1 MPTLTPQTNKK
12 VRIGCAS
19 AFYGDS
25 QLSARQLVDGG
36 NLDYLVFDYLAE
48 VTMAILA
55 RAKAKN
61 ENHGYAIDFV
71 TVAMKDVLADCA
83 KQGIKVVANAGGV
96 NVPGCIAALEQLC
109 EEQGLNLKIAGVYGD
124 DLAANASTLK
134 TKHNL
139 SESQTGEP
147 LPENLASM
155 NAYLGGAP
163 VAEALAAGA
172 DVVVTGRVVDSAVV
186 IGPLMHEFGW
196 DLTQYHQ
203 LAQAALA
210 GHVIECGAQCTGGN
224 FTDWHL
230 VPDFAN
236 MSYPIAEVSEDGSFV
251 VEIPSPSLVKSG
263 GMVSIGTVAEQIV
276 YEIGDPANYL
286 LPDVACDFSQVKLEQ
301 IGENQVRVSNA
312 RGRAP
317 GNQYKVCATYV
328 DGYKLMG
335 QFFMGGQRAALKA
348 RTSLEAWVKRTQT
361 VFAQKGLPN
370 YRDVSLEIIGS
381 EDTYGPHGRGQD
393 TREVMGKFGLHHNSK
408 EALVFASM
416 EMAYLATSAT
426 PGMSG
431 FAAGRVRPQPLMRVH
446 STLID
451 KDAVAVTIQLGSKV
465 IVNRVFESK
474 ASTKTPKCTFG
485 PQVSKAQ
492 IDTKQAMVEVPL
504 EQLAYARSGD
514 KGNNAN
520 VGVIAR
526 KPEYLPVLYQ
536 QLTAAAVAEFFDH
549 VVEGEVTRFAV
560 PGFDAFNFFMTEAL
574 GGGGTASLR
583 VDSQG
588 KAFGQMLLS
597 KMVWVPEGLLD

>member
-1 MPTLTPQTNKK
+1 MTNNNPPSKNKK

-61 ENHGYAIDFV
+61 ENLGYAVDFV

-83 KQGIKVVANAGGV
+83 KKGIKVVANAGGV
-96 NVPGCIAALEQLC
+96 NVPGCIAALEKLC

-124 DLAANASTLK
+124 DLVANASTLK
-134 TKHNL
+134 NKFNL
-139 SESQTGEP
+139 NETQTGEP

-196 DLTQYHQ
+196 DLTQYNQ
-203 LAQAALA
+203 IAQAALA

-230 VPDFAN
+230 VPDFSD

-251 VEIPSPSLVKSG
+251 VEIPPNTG
-263 GMVSIGTVAEQIV
+263 GLVSIGSIAEQIV

-286 LPDVACDFSQVKLEQ
+286 LPDVACDFSHVKLEQ
-301 IGENQVRVSNA
+301 IGTNQVQVSNA
-312 RGRAP
+312 KGRAP

-335 QFFMGGQRAALKA
+335 QFFMGGQRSALKA
-348 RTSLEAWVKRTQT
+348 RTSLEAWVKRTQK
-361 VFAQKGLPN
+361 VFAQKGIAD
-370 YRDVSLEIIGS
+370 YRQVCIEIIGA
-381 EDTYGPHGRGQD
+381 EDTYGPHATAQN

-408 EALVFASM
+408 EALIFASM

-451 KDAVAVTIQLGSKV
+451 KTAVAVTIQLGSKV
-465 IVNRVFESK
+465 IVNRVFESA

-492 IDTKQAMVEVPL
+492 IDDNQPMVEVPL

-520 VGVIAR
+520 VGIIAR
-526 KPEYLPVLYQ
+526 KPEYLPALYQ
-536 QLTAAAVAEFFDH
+536 QLTAEAVAEFFAHLVD
-549 VVEGEVTRFAV
+549 GEVERFEV

-588 KAFGQMLLS
+588 KAFAQMLLS
-597 KMVWVPEGLLD
+597 KMIWVPKALLD